1 MNDENEIIN
10 QTVQDD
16 EDFLPP
22 AKSWQK
28 EVLDWT
34 FSIIL
39 AIVIALVIRNYVF
52 TLVNVSGSSM
62 IPTLSHGD
70 KLYVNKFMYSP
81 ENGDIVIL
89 KPPQDPKRH
98 YVKRVIA
105 LPGQVVDIDEIT
117 QTVSIDGNVLEE
129 DYTTGPTFNKGG
141 AVEYP
146 YTVKEGEVF
155 VLGDNRTP
163 GGSSDSRTLGPI
175 PEKNIEGK
183 VIFRIFPFSKFG
195 SVYK

>member
-1 MNDENEIIN
+1 MNEENEILS
-10 QTVQDD
+10 QTIQPDK
-16 EDFLPP
+16 EELPP
-22 AKSWQK
+22 KKSWQK

-39 AIVIALVIRNYVF
+39 AIVIALVIRNYIF

-62 IPTLSHGD
+62 TPTLTHGD

-81 ENGDIVIL
+81 ECGDIVIL
-89 KPPQDPKRH
+89 KPPQDPSKH

-105 LPGQVVDIDEIT
+105 LEGQVVDIDEFT
-117 QTVSIDGNVLEE
+117 QTVSVDGVALEE
-129 DYTTGPTFNKGG
+129 DYTTGPTYNKGN

-163 GGSSDSRTLGPI
+163 GGSADSRTLGPI
-175 PEKNIEGK
+175 PKENIEGK
-183 VIFRIFPFSKFG
+183 VIFRILPFSQFG

>member
-1 MNDENEIIN
+1 MNEEKNDIIEE
-10 QTVQDD
+10 TVVANDD
-16 EDFLPP
+16 VMPK
-22 AKSWQK
+22 KSWQK

-39 AIVIALVIRNYVF
+39 AIIIALIIRNYVF

-62 IPTLSHGD
+62 EPTLTHGD
-70 KLYVNKFMYSP
+70 KLYVNRFMYTP

-105 LPGQVVDIDEIT
+105 LPGQVVDINEVT
-117 QTVSIDGNVLEE
+117 KTVSVDGKELDE
-129 DYTTGPTFNKGG
+129 DYTTGPTFNKGN

-146 YTVKEGEVF
+146 YTVKEDEVF

-175 PEKNIEGK
+175 PAKNIEGK
-183 VIFRIFPFSKFG
+183 VIFRILPLSEFG